1 MAGRRAT
8 GQAAT
13 GASAPG
19 LGQHT
24 TPTSKRGKM
33 GKADRIRQN
42 NARAKIAAQQAA
54 ARRAESRR
62 RMIMASASVLAVIAI
77 VVVLVIVHAAG
88 NNKASASGS
97 TGSTSAAAK
106 ITRQLAD
113 VPSATLDSV
122 GTGSG
127 VAKLIPT
134 SGQKMLT
141 SGGKPEILYVG
152 AEYCPYCAAERWAMA
167 VALSR
172 FGTFSGVHLIHSSST
187 DVYANTPTLSFYHST
202 YTSNYLD
209 FTPVEW
215 YSDTPSGDGYTTLQ
229 APNASQSA
237 IFTKYDAAPYI
248 TAADKGS
255 FPFVDFG
262 NQYLVIGAQYTP
274 STLSGLSWSQVA
286 ADVSNPSS
294 AVAKDVDGAANA
306 MTAAICKITHNA
318 DAAVCSSSAA
328 QAGAG
333 SL

>member
-1 MAGRRAT
+1 
-8 GQAAT
+8 
-13 GASAPG
+13 
-19 LGQHT
+19 
-24 TPTSKRGKM
+24 
-33 GKADRIRQN
+33 
-42 NARAKIAAQQAA
+42 
-54 ARRAESRR
+54 
-62 RMIMASASVLAVIAI
+62 VIAI
-77 VVVLVIVHAAG
+77 VVVIIAVHAAG
-88 NNKASASGS
+88 SNKASAAGGG
-97 TGSTSAAAK
+97 TGSTSSATAVTK
-106 ITRQLAD
+106 DLAN
-113 VPSATLDSV
+113 VPAATLDSV
-122 GTGSG
+122 GAGSG

-134 SGQKMLT
+134 SGQATLT

-172 FGTFSGVHLIHSSST
+172 FGTFSGIHLIHSSST

-202 YTSNYLD
+202 YTSKYVT

-215 YSDTPSGDGYTTLQ
+215 YSDKASGDGYTTLQ

-237 IFTKYDAAPYI
+237 IFNKYDAAPYI
-248 TAADKGS
+248 TASDKGS

-274 STLSGLSWSQVA
+274 STLSGLTWTQVA

-294 AVAKDVDGAANA
+294 AVAKDIDGAANS

-318 DAAVCSSSAA
+318 DAAVCGSSAA
-328 QAGAG
+328 TAGAG